1 MTKAR
6 PVRIIL
12 AAVADPRAGA
22 QVAARKAV
30 ELAWLAGADVVLY
43 HACYEPSLASGA
55 FFDSP
60 GRSRARRECL
70 ASVKAALEEQ
80 AAVLAGEDL
89 QIRVRVEWNRAIAD
103 SVARAAQREAADLV
117 VAEPRF
123 RASGRRPRLSHTD
136 WELARV
142 CPVPLLLARTAAAY
156 SQPHVIAAVDP
167 GGHGLRPSGLDA
179 VIVDLAA
186 SFAAATR
193 GRVSVLHCT
202 PAPIGHLTVR
212 PQPTREERLRTETL
226 VKRLARD
233 AGLATRSARVILAQ
247 PAEGIVAAVD
257 AEDADLLVMGTVV
270 RGPVA
275 RLLIGSTAERVIHE
289 APCDL
294 LLVKPGLRP
303 LALDPSRR

>member
-1 MTKAR
+1 MARAR

-12 AAVADPRAGA
+12 AAVADPQAGA

-30 ELAWLAGADVVLY
+30 EIAWLAGADVVLY
-43 HACYEPSLASGA
+43 HACYEPSLASRA

-60 GRSRARRECL
+60 ARSRARRECV
-70 ASVKAALEEQ
+70 AGARAALEDL
-80 AAVLAGEDL
+80 ANALAGEDL
-89 QIRVRVEWNRAIAD
+89 RIRVRTEWNRAIAD
-103 SVARAAQREAADLV
+103 SVARAALREAADLV

-167 GGHGLRPSGLDA
+167 GGHGLRPSSLDA

-193 GRVSVLHCT
+193 GRVSVLHCM
-202 PAPIGHLTVR
+202 PATVGHLTAR
-212 PQPTREERLRTETL
+212 PQLTREERLRTEGL

-233 AGLATRSARVILAQ
+233 AGLPMRTAR
-247 PAEGIVAAVD
+247 
-257 AEDADLLVMGTVV
+257 
-270 RGPVA
+270 A
-275 RLLIGSTAERVIHE
+275 RLVSALTGRARSLVATGPKGTA
-289 APCDL
+289 A
-294 LLVKPGLRP
+294 GLH
-303 LALDPSRR
+303 